1 MYSTAGTLPLLLVF
15 NVGGDDDADKKVV
28 VEEVA
33 EKIPD
38 YQTNFV
44 PLNSDNNKKKTK
56 IYRHNFLNTQDVYI
70 YLNGRRF
77 VSDNGTEINFKESG
91 RNLYINGKL
100 IYTDVRIMEFSKNSA
115 LIRVSGPYGS
125 SSFMLVLED
134 YSHYIYDVNDRT
146 IYELK
151 AKSSW

>member
-1 MYSTAGTLPLLLVF
+1 MLLVC
-15 NVGGDDDADKKVV
+15 NVGGDDDAGEKVV

-38 YQTNFV
+38 YQTSFV
-44 PLNSDNNKKKTK
+44 PLNSDNNIKKTK
-56 IYRHNFLNTQDVYI
+56 IYRHDFLNTQDVYI

-77 VSDNGTEINFKESG
+77 VADDGTEIKFGESG
-91 RNLYINGKL
+91 RYLYIKGKL

-115 LIRVSGPYGS
+115 LIRVSGSYGS

-151 AKSSW
+151 AKSYW